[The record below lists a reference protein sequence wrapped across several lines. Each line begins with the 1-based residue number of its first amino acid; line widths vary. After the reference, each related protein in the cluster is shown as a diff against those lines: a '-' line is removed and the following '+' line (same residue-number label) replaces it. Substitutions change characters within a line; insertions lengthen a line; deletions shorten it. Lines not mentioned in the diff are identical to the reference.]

1 MGERGNMTETDA
13 KEFIQ
18 SYKKLESKKY
28 VLNHLKSV
36 HSMDNLEVLEKEYHE
51 ICLKIQMIEASL
63 AVLKEQEREV
73 IDLHLIKNYTW
84 NEIMDIFEKQYGIE
98 HIYSERTFK
107 RIQKKA
113 LLKIYNF
120 LEEMDMEMYVS

>member
-1 MGERGNMTETDA
+1 MTETDA

>member
-1 MGERGNMTETDA
+1 MSTNMTEADA

-36 HSMDNLEVLEKEYHE
+36 HKMDNSEVLEKEYHE
-51 ICLKIQMIEASL
+51 ICLKIQMMEASL
-63 AVLKEQEREV
+63 AVLKEREREV
-73 IDLHLIKNYTW
+73 IDLHLIQNYTW
-84 NEIMDIFEKQYGIE
+84 NEIMDIFEKQYGME
-98 HIYSERTFK
+98 HNYSERTFK

-113 LLKIYNF
+113 LLKISAF
-120 LEEMDMEMYVS
+120 LEEMDMEGHVS